1 MREMVFD
8 MVRRTSKAISG
19 KRLSEQL
26 RGLPPL
32 TPIPETADDE
42 PDLWRTRRQIGDF
55 AQAMGAIVLIDRNM
69 AYLGWARSGFV
80 QRRGDG
86 LRGKR
91 RPVLDPARSL

>member
-55 AQAMGAIVLIDRNM
+55 AQAMGAIVLVDRNM
-69 AYLGWARSGFV
+69 AYIGEAQSCFV
-80 QRRGDG
+80 QAIGDG
-86 LRGKR
+86 LRGK
-91 RPVLDPARSL
+91 PNPMLDPAKP